1 MSKRLVIISN
11 RIPTDSAPS
20 GGLVFALHET
30 LQRKGGIWVGT
41 RQATN
46 ASLASSLTPVP
57 TQENYE
63 RLLFDLTP
71 DDHKTFYLGFSNS
84 VLWPVCHRRGD
95 LVDLNRVYE
104 EGYIHV
110 NARLARQLY
119 QTLRD
124 DDLVWV
130 HDYHFFPLA
139 AELRKLGFRGKIG
152 FFLHIPFPAVGDLGA
167 LPAQINLAEWLS
179 EYNLVGLQTRA
190 DVARCLEMYRADE
203 RAELMI
209 DGEIKYRDRLTAL
222 RSFPIG
228 IDVDTFT
235 KHAAQPLKRELQR
248 SLPKDMAIGVDRLD
262 YSKGLPNRF
271 RAFGRFLEQRPN
283 ISIRPSL
290 LQIAPPTREEVPAY
304 RNIRLELEELAG
316 RLNGENAELDWTP
329 LRYIHRNVDRTLL
342 AGLYRHARVGFVTPF
357 ADGMNLVA
365 KEYIAAQNPEDPG
378 VLVLSRMAGAAEDL
392 IHAVLVNPY
401 DVEEMSDALLRAFNM
416 PIAERI
422 QRYRAC
428 MAQVIKTDVNG
439 WSDRFLAMLDRCTSS
454 LLWNS
459 PPSEDSKVL

>member
-41 RQATN
+41 RQANN

-152 FFLHIPFPAVGDLGA
+152 FFLHIPF
-167 LPAQINLAEWLS
+167 QI
-179 EYNLVGLQTRA
+179 GRA
-190 DVARCLEMYRADE
+190 HV
-203 RAELMI
+203 
-209 DGEIKYRDRLTAL
+209 
-222 RSFPIG
+222 
-228 IDVDTFT
+228 
-235 KHAAQPLKRELQR
+235 
-248 SLPKDMAIGVDRLD
+248 
-262 YSKGLPNRF
+262 
-271 RAFGRFLEQRPN
+271 
-283 ISIRPSL
+283 
-290 LQIAPPTREEVPAY
+290 
-304 RNIRLELEELAG
+304 
-316 RLNGENAELDWTP
+316 
-329 LRYIHRNVDRTLL
+329 
-342 AGLYRHARVGFVTPF
+342 
-357 ADGMNLVA
+357 
-365 KEYIAAQNPEDPG
+365 
-378 VLVLSRMAGAAEDL
+378 
-392 IHAVLVNPY
+392 
-401 DVEEMSDALLRAFNM
+401 
-416 PIAERI
+416 
-422 QRYRAC
+422 
-428 MAQVIKTDVNG
+428 
-439 WSDRFLAMLDRCTSS
+439 
-454 LLWNS
+454 
-459 PPSEDSKVL
+459 